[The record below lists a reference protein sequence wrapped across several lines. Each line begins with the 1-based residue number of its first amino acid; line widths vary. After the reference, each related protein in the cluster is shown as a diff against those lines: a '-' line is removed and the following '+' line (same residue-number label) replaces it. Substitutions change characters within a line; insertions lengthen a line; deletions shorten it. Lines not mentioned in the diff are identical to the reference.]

1 MLNKL
6 QNKWQVGPLRLILI
20 IITFAVGGSLCGY
33 TGRKLLGLTTIDR
46 GVFWVITYVLT
57 VTILWPISVLLVS
70 IPLGQFSFFKRYLS
84 GLFNKMSVKRSS
96 TEQEKTDSNT

>member
-33 TGRKLLGLTTIDR
+33 TGRKLLGLTTIDK

-70 IPLGQFSFFKRYLS
+70 IPLGQFSFFKRYLT
-84 GLFNKMSVKRSS
+84 GLFNRIRGKRSAIK
-96 TEQEKTDSNT
+96 QEKTDNTT